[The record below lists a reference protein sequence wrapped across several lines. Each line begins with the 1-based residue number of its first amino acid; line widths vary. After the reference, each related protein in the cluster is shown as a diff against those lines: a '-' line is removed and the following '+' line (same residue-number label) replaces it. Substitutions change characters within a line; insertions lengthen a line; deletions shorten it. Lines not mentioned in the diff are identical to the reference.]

1 MIVNVLMLLN
11 GVKSSMWQ
19 FGRRNWRIQSPA
31 RLTQPSCGHSS
42 DWYYI
47 PPPLSLHNWGQ
58 HEQVTW
64 NDTSRHLSHSS
75 HTPLTLLLHC
85 FYTPL
90 NLLLHFFYTPFAL
103 LSLSYHTPFRLLYTP
118 FNSFTPLSHLFS
130 TPYTPFTL
138 LSHFFTPLS
147 HSSHSFHTSFTLLY
161 TPFTLLSLLPSSQST
176 LLITVDCLMAACCR
190 YWRPLTAPKPS
201 WQSLADN

>member
-1 MIVNVLMLLN
+1 ME
-11 GVKSSMWQ
+11 W
-19 FGRRNWRIQSPA
+19 SPVCDSLAGGTGGSRA
-31 RLTQPSCGHSS
+31 RL
-42 DWYYI
+42 
-47 PPPLSLHNWGQ
+47 
-58 HEQVTW
+58 V
-64 NDTSRHLSHSS
+64 SHSHPVATLQTGITSHPHSHYTTGASMSRWREMTQANTS
-75 HTPLTLLLHC
+75 HTPLTLLLHS

-147 HSSHSFHTSFTLLY
+147 HSSHLSLLSHFFHTPLHSFHTPL
-161 TPFTLLSLLPSSQST
+161 TPSVKSVNST
-176 LLITVDCLMAACCR
+176 NHCDCLMAACCR

>member
-1 MIVNVLMLLN
+1 ME
-11 GVKSSMWQ
+11 W
-19 FGRRNWRIQSPA
+19 SPVCDSLAGGTGGSRA
-31 RLTQPSCGHSS
+31 RL
-42 DWYYI
+42 
-47 PPPLSLHNWGQ
+47 
-58 HEQVTW
+58 V
-64 NDTSRHLSHSS
+64 SHSHPVATLQTGITSHPHSHYTTGASMSRWREMTQADTS

>member
-1 MIVNVLMLLN
+1 ME
-11 GVKSSMWQ
+11 W
-19 FGRRNWRIQSPA
+19 SPVCDSLAGGTGGSRA
-31 RLTQPSCGHSS
+31 RL
-42 DWYYI
+42 
-47 PPPLSLHNWGQ
+47 
-58 HEQVTW
+58 V
-64 NDTSRHLSHSS
+64 SHSHPVATLQTGITSHPHSNYTTGASMSRWREMKQADTS

-90 NLLLHFFYTPFAL
+90 TLLLHFFYTPFAL